1 MKYLILLISIVTLS
15 SCSNNEVGRYQQ
27 FNNENRYTILD
38 TKTGDLYWVIKT
50 EGIKKKD
57 KNTYK
62 WVKKVE
68 FD

>member
-15 SCSNNEVGRYQQ
+15 SCSNDVGRYQQ
-27 FNNENRYTILD
+27 MSGKEGILLD
-38 TKTGDLYWVIKT
+38 TKTGDVYWLI
-50 EGIKKKD
+50 ESGD
-57 KNTYK
+57 ADLRNENTYK